1 MVRLLIDHCRI
12 EESSW
17 SIEINLNPFYIEM
30 QNFFYSLWLMTASF
44 KGKNPVTW
52 LQAKSPLSFVFSSD
66 FIQELTKSLLKVC
79 FRFIY
84 LHFNKFRAHLLQGS
98 FCLELYF
105 APSLLAA
112 NILAITMRI
121 KIIFLRGEPNKSL
134 VTSQHL
140 GHTLETSTLRTTS
153 FNLLCF
159 FKQLKQVSFFFSL
172 V

>member
-1 MVRLLIDHCRI
+1 MVRLLIVHCRI

-52 LQAKSPLSFVFSSD
+52 LQAKSPLSFVFSSA
-66 FIQELTKSLLKVC
+66 FIQQLTKSLLKVC
-79 FRFIY
+79 FGFIY

-105 APSLLAA
+105 AP
-112 NILAITMRI
+112 
-121 KIIFLRGEPNKSL
+121 FLVAVYSCDHNAYKNYISSRRAQPVSL

-140 GHTLETSTLRTTS
+140 GHTLETRTLRTTF
-153 FNLLCF
+153 FNLLSV
-159 FKQLKQVSFFFSL
+159 FKQLKQVPFFSL